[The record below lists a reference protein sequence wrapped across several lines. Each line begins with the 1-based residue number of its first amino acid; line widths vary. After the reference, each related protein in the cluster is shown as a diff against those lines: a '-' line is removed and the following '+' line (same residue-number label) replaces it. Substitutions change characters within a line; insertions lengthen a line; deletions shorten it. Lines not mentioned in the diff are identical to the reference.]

1 VGARF
6 VQDFLIILGLL
17 LMNGVFAGAE
27 IAILSLR
34 KTRIAELADEGS
46 RAVKAIQALRNDPER
61 FLATVQIGITVV
73 GTTAATYGGAHMS
86 ETFSAS
92 LKDLPV
98 IGEYSAQIGVTL
110 VVVMISFLELVLGE
124 LVPKSLALRA
134 TESYSRLVARP
145 ILGLSWLARPAVT
158 LLTWASNVVLK
169 LFGDST
175 NFTEGRLSPEELRI
189 MVTEAAKAGSLD
201 PRAGEIASR
210 AIEFGDLTAEECMV
224 PRGAVVGLPRNAS
237 PDVIRRVMLEENHSR
252 VPIYEATIDHI
263 IGYVTAKD
271 VLAMSMEQQ
280 LLVIDDILRPAYFV
294 PETMPAVDLLQS
306 MQKKRTPIA
315 IVVDELGSVTG
326 IVTMEDLV
334 EELVGEIFSEH
345 DKPPEEMFVRE
356 AGGGVRVQGAMPVRD
371 LNRELGLE
379 LPEGDDW
386 TTVAGLCISLAGR
399 IPTGGTRLKTADG
412 RVLEVLEANPR
423 RVRLV
428 RIEPR
433 RDPSPSPTDDDT

>member
-1 VGARF
+1 MGAPF
-6 VQDFLIILGLL
+6 VQDFLIILALM

-34 KTRIAELADEGS
+34 KTRIAELAEEGS

-86 ETFSAS
+86 ETFAAS
-92 LKDLPV
+92 MKDLPV
-98 IGEYSAQIGVTL
+98 IGDYSGQIGVTL
-110 VVVMISFLELVLGE
+110 VVVMISFLELVVGE

-145 ILGLSWLARPAVT
+145 ILGLSWLARPAVVM
-158 LLTWASNVVLK
+158 LTWASNVVLK

-356 AGGGVRVQGAMPVRD
+356 AGGGVRMQGAMTVRD
-371 LNRELGLE
+371 ANRELGLE

-399 IPTGGTRLKTADG
+399 IPTAGTRLKTGDG

-433 RDPSPSPTDDDT
+433 REASATEDEA